1 MRALCASS
9 RHSGAVPS
17 FFFSVCVTEFFNRVW
32 CVFFFH
38 KLVCESYRSRLVS
51 HVTPPTPTC
60 ADWRR
65 FSFGGGGVVGGG
77 HFIDLLFLLRSFS
90 SPLCVGR
97 DLFLFEEPGARART
111 SALSAKLIESGAGR
125 SAEKRQERK
134 KLGKNSVH
142 SPAERLRRR
151 DSQAR
156 RRKPG

>member
-125 SAEKRQERK
+125 SAGKRQERRY
-134 KLGKNSVH
+134 SVKT
-142 SPAERLRRR
+142 RYRRR